1 MLSLQRKS
9 GQKLLIGDKV
19 LQILSIYTNELTI
32 SYNDQPII
40 LRRGYMYELE
50 PNTIICYNTKKSTEA
65 RLQIT
70 SPRKVLREELRK
82 KQL

>member
-19 LQILSIYTNELTI
+19 LQILSIYSNELTI

-50 PNTIICYNTKKSTEA
+50 PNTIICYNIKKSTEA

-70 SPRKVLREELRK
+70 SPKKVLREELRK